1 MSKKLEL
8 LIAFLF
14 MIAGVAFL
22 VFTINDV
29 FFTEDDGV
37 EMITIDG
44 GHQVWTQKVGDNPS
58 VKILLLHGGPGA
70 THEYFK
76 IFDDYFPNEGIEYY
90 YYDQLGSTNSDP
102 ANDPSLWTIERFVE
116 EVETT

>member
-1 MSKKLEL
+1 MSKKLETL
-8 LIAFLF
+8 SAFLF
-14 MIAGVAFL
+14 MIAGVTFL
-22 VFTINDV
+22 AYTINDV

-37 EMITIDG
+37 KMITIDG

-76 IFDDYFPNEGIEYY
+76 IFDE
-90 YYDQLGSTNSDP
+90 
-102 ANDPSLWTIERFVE
+102 
-116 EVETT
+116 

>member
-1 MSKKLEL
+1 MLNKKLEL
-8 LIAFLF
+8 LLAFLA
-14 MIAGVAFL
+14 MIAGATFL

-58 VKILLLHGGPGA
+58 VKILLLHGGTGA
-70 THEYFK
+70 THENFK
-76 IFDDYFPNEGIEYY
+76 NIDD
-90 YYDQLGSTNSDP
+90 
-102 ANDPSLWTIERFVE
+102 
-116 EVETT
+116 